1 MALDNTAF
9 SSCPESLSLPVP
21 EKGEEPVEE
30 APKDDPPTDVQ
41 NASAELGNVVTTE
54 TAPPTQPSSNNKMTF
69 QAKMAAREA
78 QANQPQKKVQGSGQE
93 WSKFGWG
100 KTQSLDAVGLHLV
113 VVKDFVLH
121 TCMMKQTELL

>member
-30 APKDDPPTDVQ
+30 APKDAPPTDVQ
-41 NASAELGNVVTTE
+41 NASEELVTTE
-54 TAPPTQPSSNNKMTF
+54 TAPPTEPPSNNKMSF

-78 QANQPQKKVQGSGQE
+78 QANQPMKKVQGGGQE

-100 KTQSLDAVGLHLV
+100 KTQSFRCCKRAVGGCQRFCSPYMHAET
-113 VVKDFVLH
+113 D
-121 TCMMKQTELL
+121 